1 MKKILRPTRPT
12 CCLRVVCVALTT
24 RCAIAPVW
32 RQTVVWYGTPIS
44 DVINL
49 GICRSSLRITD
60 GCCYLFL
67 WAPGQESR
75 VNIILY
81 FNNRAIKKFGTELLC
96 YICFLSL
103 ILIKFSE
110 NYAQQWCSP
119 LRLLMFVYKQ
129 LSTKT
134 TTVQVWK
141 CQAVWVNLHPCWVP
155 DPQNIH
161 VATHGWCN
169 WESPIFPIYFCN
181 VSLPTKVW
189 TTLCKHY
196 ANEPPPEKSTRL
208 IKWVYYMS

>member
-1 MKKILRPTRPT
+1 MPWFTEQRAGKYRNLRPELGCSVFCPGHCRRRFLGPLPLRPALVQTGTAGPSCFHRLPKSGRQKNAMNMTIHHWNRQEKNRHLKKILRPMGPT

-75 VNIILY
+75 VNIILH
-81 FNNRAIKKFGTELLC
+81 FNNRAIKKFGSELLC

-103 ILIKFSE
+103 ILIKFSK

-119 LRLLMFVYKQ
+119 LK
-129 LSTKT
+129 
-134 TTVQVWK
+134 
-141 CQAVWVNLHPCWVP
+141 
-155 DPQNIH
+155 
-161 VATHGWCN
+161 
-169 WESPIFPIYFCN
+169 
-181 VSLPTKVW
+181 
-189 TTLCKHY
+189 
-196 ANEPPPEKSTRL
+196 
-208 IKWVYYMS
+208 

>member
-1 MKKILRPTRPT
+1 MFSSSPKIGSSKECDEHDNSSLKSSEKQTRHLKKILRPTRPT

-119 LRLLMFVYKQ
+119 LKTSISTNAGNYHCLFPLLVFGHAFHAEMAWQ
-129 LSTKT
+129 
-134 TTVQVWK
+134 
-141 CQAVWVNLHPCWVP
+141 
-155 DPQNIH
+155 
-161 VATHGWCN
+161 
-169 WESPIFPIYFCN
+169 IY
-181 VSLPTKVW
+181 P
-189 TTLCKHY
+189 CKHSI
-196 ANEPPPEKSTRL
+196 STTEYQGIEDTPKIEWL
-208 IKWVYYMS
+208 